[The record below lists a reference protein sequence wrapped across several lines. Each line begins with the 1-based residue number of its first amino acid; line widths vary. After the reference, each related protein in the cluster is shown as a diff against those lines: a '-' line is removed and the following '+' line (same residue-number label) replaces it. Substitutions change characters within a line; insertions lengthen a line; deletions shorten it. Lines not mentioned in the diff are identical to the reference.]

1 MTLSGH
7 WPNISEDIIFVIRC
21 HKACHV
27 VAVGIV
33 VEEILFSMSRNLA
46 RKLDQSFMWLYGKDP
61 IKVSYH
67 PATFVGHKHS
77 GVRDMFLVCQV
88 K

>member
-1 MTLSGH
+1 MTLPGH

-33 VEEILFSMSRNLA
+33 VEEIFFSMSRNLA
-46 RKLDQSFMWLYGKDP
+46 RKLDQSFM
-61 IKVSYH
+61 
-67 PATFVGHKHS
+67 
-77 GVRDMFLVCQV
+77 
-88 K
+88 